1 MTFGTKLKQAR
12 QEAGLSQEQLAEKLN
27 VSRSAV
33 AKWETDKGMPDIE
46 NLKSIA
52 GFLNV
57 SIDYLLTENDTI
69 SFQTTKEPINLDE
82 YEKHKKRRSKKDMV
96 VLKKFPNSVIY
107 PLFRRKKL
115 SRIEKILDWII
126 PVSGLFEFT
135 DQVNNPDV
143 YYLVES
149 NGRQYLVSVSKEF
162 ITSTELAEKI
172 TESKF
177 TIENNKFIRASY
189 QITE

>member
-1 MTFGTKLKQAR
+1 MTFGAKLKQAR
-12 QEAGLSQEQLAEKLN
+12 QQAGLSQEQLAGKLN
-27 VSRSAV
+27 VSRSAI

-57 SIDYLLTENDTI
+57 SIDYLLAEEETI
-69 SFQTTKEPINLDE
+69 NFQTTKEPINLDE
-82 YEKHKKRRSKKDMV
+82 YEKHPKRHSKKDMV
-96 VLKKFPNSVIY
+96 VLKKFPNSAIY

-115 SRIEKILDWII
+115 SKIENIFDWLLPI
-126 PVSGLFEFT
+126 SGLFEFT
-135 DQVNNPDV
+135 DQINNPDG

-149 NGRQYLVSVSKEF
+149 NSRQYLVCVSKKS

-177 TIENNKFIRASY
+177 TIENNKFIKASY